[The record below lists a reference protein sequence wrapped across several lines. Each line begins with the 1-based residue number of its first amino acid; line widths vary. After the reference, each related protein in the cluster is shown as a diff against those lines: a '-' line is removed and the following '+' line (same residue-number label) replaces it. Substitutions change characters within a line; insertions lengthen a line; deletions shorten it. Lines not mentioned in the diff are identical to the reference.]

1 MAITL
6 NKYSEILTQ
15 AYNNVL
21 QLEESKRKYTRTTT
35 SIRGRNAM
43 EFIYGQAAEGK
54 GSRTQREIADFL
66 KISRPS
72 CTTLIKKLESIGY
85 VERSKG
91 EGDEREVNI
100 SLTRKGRLVTVIQCK
115 HRNRIIDGVMSE
127 MSDFE
132 KEIIYKGFTKLN
144 EVLSKCTETMSSGE
158 LAK

>member
-1 MAITL
+1 MAMTPD
-6 NKYSEILTQ
+6 KYSEILSR

-21 QLEESKRKYTRTTT
+21 QLEETKRKYTRTTT

-43 EFIYGQAAEGK
+43 EFIYGQAPEGK

-85 VERSKG
+85 VERRRS

-115 HRNRIIDGVMSE
+115 HRNRIIDEVMSE
-127 MSDFE
+127 MSEHE

-144 EVLSKCTETMSSGE
+144 GVLTECTETMS
-158 LAK
+158 ARDVQ